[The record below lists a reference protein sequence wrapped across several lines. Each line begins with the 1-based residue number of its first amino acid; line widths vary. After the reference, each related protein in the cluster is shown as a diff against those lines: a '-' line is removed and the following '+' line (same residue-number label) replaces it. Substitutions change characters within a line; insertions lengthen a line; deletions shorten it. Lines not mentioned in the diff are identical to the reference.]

1 MNLEEEKTK
10 YPSKRAGYSA
20 VAVMTLAQVF
30 AFIDR
35 QIPAMLVEP
44 IKQDFNLNDSQ
55 IALLGGAAFSIFYAI
70 MALPIGYAVDRYK
83 RVNVLGSGI
92 LVWSLM
98 TTFAGLANSF
108 GRLFGA
114 RIGVAVG
121 EAVMAPVSVSL
132 VSDYF
137 PQNKQGKPMGIITAG
152 VYLGIGTTLIGGGY
166 LIDYLTDIG
175 GITVP
180 LIGYFKPWQAT
191 FLVVGIP
198 GILIAIAAF
207 LLHEPKRL
215 GLTAYETRDSE
226 SINIFSHLLE
236 NKSTL
241 FPMFGGL
248 IFMALIFYSF
258 TFWAPSMMVRTYG
271 LSLTEVGFTLGSITI
286 IASILGTITSG
297 TIVDYLRSKGHS
309 DAPLRTGMYACIF
322 ATPAICFA
330 PLVDSLFI
338 SWILIGIYLFF
349 ISSFAPIGLLA
360 ISGISGN
367 EVKGQMAAVHA
378 FLMMAFGLSLGPQI
392 TAFFTDFVLMDES
405 KLGMAVAIT
414 GAIVLPLAA
423 LFFKI
428 ALPKYRSAYQ
438 KISS

>member
-1 MNLEEEKTK
+1 MMLKSEKIN
-10 YPSKRAGYSA
+10 YPSRRAGYSA

-83 RVNVLGSGI
+83 RVNVLGTGI
-92 LVWSLM
+92 FVWSLM
-98 TTFAGLANSF
+98 TTLAGLANSF

-137 PQNKQGKPMGIITAG
+137 PQNKQGKPMGVITAG
-152 VYLGIGTTLIGGGY
+152 VYLGIGATLIGGGY

-175 GITVP
+175 GITIP
-180 LIGYFKPWQAT
+180 GIGYFKPWQAT
-191 FLVVGIP
+191 FLLVGIP
-198 GILIAIAAF
+198 GILISIAAF
-207 LLHEPKRL
+207 MLHEPKRL
-215 GLTAYETRDSE
+215 GLSKRQDNSKP
-226 SINIFSHLLE
+226 INIFSHLKT
-236 NKSTL
+236 NKTTL

-271 LSLTEVGFTLGSITI
+271 LSLTEVGFSLGIITI
-286 IASILGTITSG
+286 IASILGTISSG
-297 TIVDYLRSKGHS
+297 TVVDYLRSRGHS
-309 DAPLRTGMYACIF
+309 DAPIRTGMYACIF
-322 ATPAICFA
+322 ATPAICLA
-330 PLVDSLFI
+330 PIVDSLFLT
-338 SWILIGIYLFF
+338 WALIGIYLFF

-360 ISGISGN
+360 VSGISGN

-405 KLGMAVAIT
+405 KLGYAMALT
-414 GAIVLPLAA
+414 GALVLPVAA
-423 LFFKI
+423 IFFKI
-428 ALPKYRSAYQ
+428 SSSSYQ
-438 KISS
+438 KAYEELSS

>member
-1 MNLEEEKTK
+1 MMLDSEKIN
-10 YPSKRAGYSA
+10 YPSRRVGYSA

-83 RVNVLGSGI
+83 RVNVLGTGI
-92 LVWSLM
+92 FVWSLM
-98 TTFAGLANSF
+98 TTLAGLANSF

-137 PQNKQGKPMGIITAG
+137 PKNKQGKPMGVITAG
-152 VYLGIGTTLIGGGY
+152 VYLGIGATLIGGGY

-175 GITVP
+175 GITIP
-180 LIGYFKPWQAT
+180 GIGYFKPWQAT
-191 FLVVGIP
+191 FLLVGIP
-198 GILIAIAAF
+198 GILISIAAF
-207 LLHEPKRL
+207 MLHEPKRL
-215 GLTAYETRDSE
+215 GLSKMQDNSKP
-226 SINIFSHLLE
+226 INIFSHLKT
-236 NKSTL
+236 NKTTL

-271 LSLTEVGFTLGSITI
+271 LSLTEVGFTLGIITI
-286 IASILGTITSG
+286 IASILGTISSG
-297 TIVDYLRSKGHS
+297 TVVDYLRSRGHS
-309 DAPLRTGMYACIF
+309 DAPIRTGMYACIF
-322 ATPAICFA
+322 ATPAICLA
-330 PLVDSLFI
+330 PIVVSLFLT
-338 SWILIGIYLFF
+338 WALIGIYLFF

-360 ISGISGN
+360 VSGISGN

-405 KLGMAVAIT
+405 KLGYAMALT
-414 GAIVLPLAA
+414 GALVLPVAA
-423 LFFKI
+423 IFFKI
-428 ALPKYRSAYQ
+428 SSSSYQ
-438 KISS
+438 KAYEELSS

>member
-1 MNLEEEKTK
+1 MEN
-10 YPSKRAGYSA
+10 YPSRKTSYSA
-20 VAVMTLAQVF
+20 VVVMTLAQVF

-83 RVNVLGSGI
+83 RVNVLGTGI
-92 LVWSLM
+92 FVWSLM
-98 TTFAGLANSF
+98 TTLAGLANSF

-137 PQNKQGKPMGIITAG
+137 PQNRQGKPMGIITAG
-152 VYLGIGTTLIGGGY
+152 VYIGIGATLIGGGY
-166 LIDYLTDIG
+166 IIDYLTDIG
-175 GITVP
+175 GITIP
-180 LIGYFKPWQAT
+180 GIGYFKPWQAT

-198 GILIAIAAF
+198 GILISFAAF
-207 LLHEPKRL
+207 MLHEPRRL
-215 GLTAYETRDSE
+215 GLAQTPEKDSK
-226 SINIFSHLLE
+226 SINIFSHLIK

-241 FPMFGGL
+241 IPMFAGL

-258 TFWAPSMMVRTYG
+258 TFWAPSMMVRTHG
-271 LSLTEVGFTLGSITI
+271 LSLTEVGFSLGIITI
-286 IASILGTITSG
+286 ISSILGTISSG
-297 TIVDYLRSKGHS
+297 AVVDYLRSKGRT
-309 DAPLRTGMYACIF
+309 DAPIRTAMFACIF
-322 ATPAICFA
+322 AMPAICLA
-330 PLVDSLFI
+330 PLVENVVAA
-338 SWILIGIYLFF
+338 WMLIGIYLFF

-360 ISGISGN
+360 VSGVSSN

-392 TAFFTDFVLMDES
+392 TAFFTDFILQDES
-405 KLGMAVAIT
+405 KLGLAVSLT
-414 GAIVLPLAA
+414 GGLVLPIAAVCFWMSLKRYRKAYDQLAV
-423 LFFKI
+423 
-428 ALPKYRSAYQ
+428 
-438 KISS
+438 

>member
-1 MNLEEEKTK
+1 MNSPDIEN
-10 YPSKRAGYSA
+10 YPSRKTGYSA
-20 VAVMTLAQVF
+20 VIVMTLAQVF

-44 IKQDFNLNDSQ
+44 IKHDFSLNDSQ

-70 MALPIGYAVDRYK
+70 MALPIGYAVDKYK
-83 RVNVLGSGI
+83 RVNVLGTGI
-92 LVWSLM
+92 FVWSLM
-98 TTFAGLANSF
+98 TTLAGLANSF

-152 VYLGIGTTLIGGGY
+152 VYIGIGATLIGGGY

-175 GITVP
+175 GITIP
-180 LIGYFKPWQAT
+180 GIGYFKPWQAT

-198 GILIAIAAF
+198 GILISIAAF
-207 LLHEPKRL
+207 MLHEPRRL
-215 GLTAYETRDSE
+215 GLAQTPEKDSK
-226 SINIFSHLLE
+226 SINIFSHLIK

-241 FPMFGGL
+241 IPMFAGL

-258 TFWAPSMMVRTYG
+258 TFWAPSMMVRTHG
-271 LSLTEVGFTLGSITI
+271 LSLTEVGFSLGIITI
-286 IASILGTITSG
+286 ISSILGTISSG
-297 TIVDYLRSKGHS
+297 AVVDYLRSKGRT
-309 DAPLRTGMYACIF
+309 DAPIRTAMFACIF
-322 ATPAICFA
+322 AMPAICLA
-330 PLVDSLFI
+330 PIVENVVVA
-338 SWILIGIYLFF
+338 WILIGIYLFF

-360 ISGISGN
+360 VSGVSSN

-392 TAFFTDFVLMDES
+392 TAFFTDFILQDES
-405 KLGMAVAIT
+405 KLGLAVSLT
-414 GAIVLPLAA
+414 GGLVLPVAAVCFWMSLKRYRKAYDQLAV
-423 LFFKI
+423 
-428 ALPKYRSAYQ
+428 
-438 KISS
+438 

>member
-1 MNLEEEKTK
+1 MSDSSTSN
-10 YPSKRAGYSA
+10 YPNRRAGYSA
-20 VAVMTLAQVF
+20 VVVMTLAQVF

-83 RVNVLGSGI
+83 RINVLGTGI
-92 LVWSLM
+92 FVWSLM
-98 TTFAGLANSF
+98 TTLAGLANSF

-152 VYLGIGTTLIGGGY
+152 VYIGIGATLIGGGY

-175 GITVP
+175 GITIP
-180 LIGYFKPWQAT
+180 GIGYFKPWQAT

-198 GILIAIAAF
+198 GILISIAAF
-207 LLHEPKRL
+207 MLHEPRRI
-215 GLTAYETRDSE
+215 GLAQTPEKDSA
-226 SINIFSHLLE
+226 SINIFSHLIK

-241 FPMFGGL
+241 IPMFAGL

-258 TFWAPSMMVRTYG
+258 TFWAPSMMVRTHG
-271 LSLTEVGFTLGSITI
+271 LSLTEVGFSLGIITI
-286 IASILGTITSG
+286 ISSILGTISSG
-297 TIVDYLRSKGHS
+297 AVVDYLRSKGRT
-309 DAPLRTGMYACIF
+309 DAPIRTAMFACIF
-322 ATPAICFA
+322 AMPAICLA
-330 PLVDSLFI
+330 PIVENVVAA
-338 SWILIGIYLFF
+338 WMLIGIYLFF

-360 ISGISGN
+360 VSGVSSN

-392 TAFFTDFVLMDES
+392 TAFFTDFILQDES
-405 KLGMAVAIT
+405 KLGLAVSLT
-414 GAIVLPLAA
+414 GGLVLPIAAVCFWMSLKRYRKAYDQLAV
-423 LFFKI
+423 
-428 ALPKYRSAYQ
+428 
-438 KISS
+438 

>member
-1 MNLEEEKTK
+1 MMLEPEKIN
-10 YPSKRAGYSA
+10 YPSRRAGYSA

-83 RVNVLGSGI
+83 RVNVLGTGI
-92 LVWSLM
+92 FVWSLM
-98 TTFAGLANSF
+98 TTLAGLANSF

-137 PQNKQGKPMGIITAG
+137 PQYKQGKPMGVITAG
-152 VYLGIGTTLIGGGY
+152 VYLGIGATLIGGGY

-175 GITVP
+175 GITIP
-180 LIGYFKPWQAT
+180 GIGYFKPWQAT
-191 FLVVGIP
+191 FLLVGIP
-198 GILIAIAAF
+198 GILISIAAF
-207 LLHEPKRL
+207 MLHEPKRL
-215 GLTAYETRDSE
+215 GLSKMQDNSKPM
-226 SINIFSHLLE
+226 NIFSHLKT
-236 NKSTL
+236 NKITL

-258 TFWAPSMMVRTYG
+258 TFWAPSMMVRTYD
-271 LSLTEVGFTLGSITI
+271 LSLTEVGFTLGIITI
-286 IASILGTITSG
+286 IASILGTISSG
-297 TIVDYLRSKGHS
+297 TVVDYLRSKGHS
-309 DAPLRTGMYACIF
+309 DAPIRTGMFACIF
-322 ATPAICFA
+322 ATPAICLA
-330 PLVDSLFI
+330 PIVDSLFLT
-338 SWILIGIYLFF
+338 WVLIGIYLFF

-360 ISGISGN
+360 VSGISGN

-405 KLGMAVAIT
+405 KLGYAMALT
-414 GAIVLPLAA
+414 GALVLPVAA
-423 LFFKI
+423 IFFKI
-428 ALPKYRSAYQ
+428 SSSSYQ
-438 KISS
+438 KAYEELSS

>member
-1 MNLEEEKTK
+1 MTNSSASN
-10 YPSKRAGYSA
+10 YPHRRAGYSA
-20 VAVMTLAQVF
+20 VVVMTLAQVF

-44 IKQDFNLNDSQ
+44 IKQDFSLNDSQ

-83 RVNVLGSGI
+83 RVNVLGTGI
-92 LVWSLM
+92 FVWSLM

-152 VYLGIGTTLIGGGY
+152 VYIGIGATLRGGGY

-175 GITVP
+175 GLTIP
-180 LIGYFKPWQAT
+180 GIGYFKPWQAT
-191 FLVVGIP
+191 FLVVGVP
-198 GILIAIAAF
+198 GILISIAAF
-207 LLHEPKRL
+207 MLHEPRRL
-215 GLTAYETRDSE
+215 GLVQTSEKDSI
-226 SINIFSHLLE
+226 SINIFSHLIK

-241 FPMFGGL
+241 IPMFSGL

-258 TFWAPSMMVRTYG
+258 TFWAPSMMVRTHG
-271 LSLTEVGFTLGSITI
+271 LSLTEVGFSLGIITI
-286 IASILGTITSG
+286 ISSILGTICSG
-297 TIVDYLRSKGHS
+297 AVVDYLRSRGRT
-309 DAPLRTGMYACIF
+309 DAPIRTAMFACIF
-322 ATPAICFA
+322 AMPAICLA
-330 PLVDSLFI
+330 PLVENLVAA
-338 SWILIGIYLFF
+338 WTLIGVYLFF

-360 ISGISGN
+360 VSGVSSN

-392 TAFFTDFVLMDES
+392 TAFFTDFMLQDES
-405 KLGMAVAIT
+405 KLGLAVSLT
-414 GAIVLPLAA
+414 GALVLPLAVICFCMS
-423 LFFKI
+423 LNR
-428 ALPKYRSAYQ
+428 YRKAYDQ
-438 KISS
+438 LAV

>member
-1 MNLEEEKTK
+1 MNLEVEKTK

-166 LIDYLTDIG
+166 LIDYLTNIG

-198 GILIAIAAF
+198 GILIAC
-207 LLHEPKRL
+207 LLYTSPSP
-215 GLTAYETRDSE
+215 RDSD
-226 SINIFSHLLE
+226 SSR
-236 NKSTL
+236 
-241 FPMFGGL
+241 M
-248 IFMALIFYSF
+248 
-258 TFWAPSMMVRTYG
+258 PS
-271 LSLTEVGFTLGSITI
+271 
-286 IASILGTITSG
+286 
-297 TIVDYLRSKGHS
+297 
-309 DAPLRTGMYACIF
+309 
-322 ATPAICFA
+322 
-330 PLVDSLFI
+330 
-338 SWILIGIYLFF
+338 
-349 ISSFAPIGLLA
+349 
-360 ISGISGN
+360 
-367 EVKGQMAAVHA
+367 
-378 FLMMAFGLSLGPQI
+378 
-392 TAFFTDFVLMDES
+392 
-405 KLGMAVAIT
+405 
-414 GAIVLPLAA
+414 
-423 LFFKI
+423 
-428 ALPKYRSAYQ
+428 SA
-438 KISS
+438 

>member
-1 MNLEEEKTK
+1 MNNPYIEN
-10 YPSKRAGYSA
+10 YPSRKTGYSA
-20 VAVMTLAQVF
+20 VVVMTLAQVF

-83 RVNVLGSGI
+83 RVNVLGTGI
-92 LVWSLM
+92 FVWSLM
-98 TTFAGLANSF
+98 TTLAGLANSF

-152 VYLGIGTTLIGGGY
+152 VYIGIGATLIGGGY
-166 LIDYLTDIG
+166 LIDYLTNIG
-175 GITVP
+175 GITIP
-180 LIGYFKPWQAT
+180 GIGYFKPWQAT

-198 GILIAIAAF
+198 GILISFAAF
-207 LLHEPKRL
+207 MLHEPRRL
-215 GLTAYETRDSE
+215 GLAQTPEKDSK
-226 SINIFSHLLE
+226 SINIFSHLIK

-241 FPMFGGL
+241 IPMFAGL

-258 TFWAPSMMVRTYG
+258 TFWAPSMMVRTHG
-271 LSLTEVGFTLGSITI
+271 LSLTEVGFSLGIITI
-286 IASILGTITSG
+286 ISSILGTISSG
-297 TIVDYLRSKGHS
+297 AVVDYLRSKGRT
-309 DAPLRTGMYACIF
+309 DAPIRTAMFACIF
-322 ATPAICFA
+322 AMPAICLA
-330 PLVDSLFI
+330 PLVENVVAA
-338 SWILIGIYLFF
+338 WMLIGIYLFF

-360 ISGISGN
+360 VSGVSSN

-392 TAFFTDFVLMDES
+392 TAFFTDFILQDES
-405 KLGMAVAIT
+405 KLGLAVSLT
-414 GAIVLPLAA
+414 GGLVLPIAAVCFWMSLKRYRKAYDQLAV
-423 LFFKI
+423 
-428 ALPKYRSAYQ
+428 
-438 KISS
+438 

>member
-1 MNLEEEKTK
+1 MTNSSTSN
-10 YPSKRAGYSA
+10 YPPRRAGYSA
-20 VAVMTLAQVF
+20 VVVMTLAQVF

-44 IKQDFNLNDSQ
+44 IKQDFSLNDSQ

-70 MALPIGYAVDRYK
+70 MALPIGYAVDRYR
-83 RVNVLGSGI
+83 RVNVLGTGI
-92 LVWSLM
+92 FVWSLM
-98 TTFAGLANSF
+98 TTLAGLANSF

-152 VYLGIGTTLIGGGY
+152 VYIGIGATLIGGGY

-175 GITVP
+175 GITIP
-180 LIGYFKPWQAT
+180 GIGYFKPWQAT

-198 GILIAIAAF
+198 GILISIAAF
-207 LLHEPKRL
+207 MLHEPRRL
-215 GLTAYETRDSE
+215 GLAQTPEKDSI
-226 SINIFSHLLE
+226 SINIFSHLIK

-241 FPMFGGL
+241 IPMFAGL

-258 TFWAPSMMVRTYG
+258 TFWAPSMMVRTHG
-271 LSLTEVGFTLGSITI
+271 LSLTEVGFSLGIITI
-286 IASILGTITSG
+286 ISSILGTISSG
-297 TIVDYLRSKGHS
+297 AVVDYLRSKGRT
-309 DAPLRTGMYACIF
+309 DAPIRTAMFACIF
-322 ATPAICFA
+322 AMPAICLA
-330 PLVDSLFI
+330 PIVENVVVA
-338 SWILIGIYLFF
+338 WILIGIYLFF

-360 ISGISGN
+360 VSGVSSN

-392 TAFFTDFVLMDES
+392 TALFTDFILQDES
-405 KLGMAVAIT
+405 KLGLAVSLT
-414 GAIVLPLAA
+414 GGLVLPIAAVCFWMSLKRYRKAYDQLAV
-423 LFFKI
+423 
-428 ALPKYRSAYQ
+428 
-438 KISS
+438 

>member
-1 MNLEEEKTK
+1 MMLEPEKIN
-10 YPSKRAGYSA
+10 YPSRRAGYSA

-83 RVNVLGSGI
+83 RVNVLGTGI
-92 LVWSLM
+92 FVWSLM
-98 TTFAGLANSF
+98 TTLAGLANSF

-137 PQNKQGKPMGIITAG
+137 PQNKQGKPMGVITAG
-152 VYLGIGTTLIGGGY
+152 VYLGIGATLIGGGY

-175 GITVP
+175 GITIP
-180 LIGYFKPWQAT
+180 GIGYFKPWQAT
-191 FLVVGIP
+191 FLLVGIP
-198 GILIAIAAF
+198 GILISIAAF
-207 LLHEPKRL
+207 ILHEPKRL
-215 GLTAYETRDSE
+215 GLSKMQDNSKP
-226 SINIFSHLLE
+226 INIFSHLKT
-236 NKSTL
+236 NKTTL

-258 TFWAPSMMVRTYG
+258 TFWAPSMMVRTYD
-271 LSLTEVGFTLGSITI
+271 LSLTEVGFTLGIITI
-286 IASILGTITSG
+286 IASILGTISSG
-297 TIVDYLRSKGHS
+297 TVVDYLRSKGHS
-309 DAPLRTGMYACIF
+309 DAPIRTGMFACIF
-322 ATPAICFA
+322 ATPAICLA
-330 PLVDSLFI
+330 PIVDSLFLT
-338 SWILIGIYLFF
+338 WALIGIYLFF

-360 ISGISGN
+360 VSGISGN

-405 KLGMAVAIT
+405 KLGYAIALT
-414 GAIVLPLAA
+414 GALVLPVAA
-423 LFFKI
+423 IFFKI
-428 ALPKYRSAYQ
+428 SSSSYQ
-438 KISS
+438 KAYEELSS

>member
-1 MNLEEEKTK
+1 MMLEPEKIN
-10 YPSKRAGYSA
+10 YPSRRAGYSA

-83 RVNVLGSGI
+83 RVNVLGTGI
-92 LVWSLM
+92 FVWSLM
-98 TTFAGLANSF
+98 TTLAGLANSF

-137 PQNKQGKPMGIITAG
+137 PQNKQGKPMGVITAG
-152 VYLGIGTTLIGGGY
+152 VYLGIGATLIGGGY

-175 GITVP
+175 GITIP
-180 LIGYFKPWQAT
+180 GIGYFKPWQAT
-191 FLVVGIP
+191 FLLVGIP
-198 GILIAIAAF
+198 GILISIAAF
-207 LLHEPKRL
+207 MLHEPKRL
-215 GLTAYETRDSE
+215 GLSKMQDNSKP
-226 SINIFSHLLE
+226 INIFSHLKT
-236 NKSTL
+236 NKITL

-258 TFWAPSMMVRTYG
+258 TFWAPSMMVRTYD
-271 LSLTEVGFTLGSITI
+271 LSLTEVGFTLGIITI
-286 IASILGTITSG
+286 IASILGTISSG
-297 TIVDYLRSKGHS
+297 TVVDYLRSKGHS
-309 DAPLRTGMYACIF
+309 DAPIRTGMFACIF
-322 ATPAICFA
+322 ATPAICLA
-330 PLVDSLFI
+330 PIVDNLFLT
-338 SWILIGIYLFF
+338 WVLIGIYLFF

-360 ISGISGN
+360 VSGISGN

-405 KLGMAVAIT
+405 KLGYAMALT
-414 GAIVLPLAA
+414 GALVLPVAA
-423 LFFKI
+423 IFFKI
-428 ALPKYRSAYQ
+428 SSSSYQ
-438 KISS
+438 KAYEELSS

>member
-1 MNLEEEKTK
+1 MNNPYIEN
-10 YPSKRAGYSA
+10 YPSRKTGYSA
-20 VAVMTLAQVF
+20 VVVMTLAQVF

-83 RVNVLGSGI
+83 RVNVLGTGI
-92 LVWSLM
+92 FVWSLM
-98 TTFAGLANSF
+98 TTLAGLANSF

-152 VYLGIGTTLIGGGY
+152 VYIGIGATLIGGGY

-175 GITVP
+175 GITIP
-180 LIGYFKPWQAT
+180 GIGYFKPWQAT

-198 GILIAIAAF
+198 GILISIAAF
-207 LLHEPKRL
+207 MLHEPRRL
-215 GLTAYETRDSE
+215 GLAQTPEKDSI
-226 SINIFSHLLE
+226 SINIFSHLIK

-241 FPMFGGL
+241 IPMFAGL

-258 TFWAPSMMVRTYG
+258 TFWAPSMMVRTHG
-271 LSLTEVGFTLGSITI
+271 LSLTEVGFSLGIITI
-286 IASILGTITSG
+286 ISSILGTISSG
-297 TIVDYLRSKGHS
+297 AVVDYLRSKGRT
-309 DAPLRTGMYACIF
+309 DAPIRTAMFACIF
-322 ATPAICFA
+322 AMPAICLA
-330 PLVDSLFI
+330 PLVENVVAA
-338 SWILIGIYLFF
+338 WTLIGIYLFF

-360 ISGISGN
+360 VSGVSSN

-392 TAFFTDFVLMDES
+392 TAFFTDFILQDES
-405 KLGMAVAIT
+405 KLGLAVSLT
-414 GAIVLPLAA
+414 GGLVLPIAAVCFWMSLKRYRKAYDQLAV
-423 LFFKI
+423 
-428 ALPKYRSAYQ
+428 
-438 KISS
+438 

>member
-1 MNLEEEKTK
+1 MMLKSEKIN
-10 YPSKRAGYSA
+10 YPSRRAGYSA

-83 RVNVLGSGI
+83 RVNVLGTGI
-92 LVWSLM
+92 FVWSLM
-98 TTFAGLANSF
+98 TTLAGLANSF

-137 PQNKQGKPMGIITAG
+137 PQNKQGKPMGVITAG
-152 VYLGIGTTLIGGGY
+152 VYLGIGATLIGGGY

-175 GITVP
+175 GITIP
-180 LIGYFKPWQAT
+180 GIGYFKPWQAT
-191 FLVVGIP
+191 FLLVGIP
-198 GILIAIAAF
+198 GILISIAAF
-207 LLHEPKRL
+207 MLHEPKRL
-215 GLTAYETRDSE
+215 GLSKMQDNSKP
-226 SINIFSHLLE
+226 INIFSHLKT
-236 NKSTL
+236 NKTTL

-258 TFWAPSMMVRTYG
+258 TFWAPSMMVRTYD
-271 LSLTEVGFTLGSITI
+271 LSLTEVGFSLGIITI
-286 IASILGTITSG
+286 IASILGTISSG
-297 TIVDYLRSKGHS
+297 TVVDYLRSRGHS
-309 DAPLRTGMYACIF
+309 DAPIRTGMYACIF
-322 ATPAICFA
+322 ATPAICLA
-330 PLVDSLFI
+330 PIVDSLFLT
-338 SWILIGIYLFF
+338 WALIGIYLFF

-360 ISGISGN
+360 VSGISGN

-405 KLGMAVAIT
+405 KLGYAMALT
-414 GAIVLPLAA
+414 GALVLPVAA
-423 LFFKI
+423 IFFKI
-428 ALPKYRSAYQ
+428 SSSSYQ
-438 KISS
+438 KAYEELSS

>member
-1 MNLEEEKTK
+1 MTESNISQ
-10 YPSKRAGYSA
+10 YPSQRAGYSA

-44 IKQDFNLNDSQ
+44 IKQDFSLNDSQ

-83 RVNVLGSGI
+83 RVNVLGTGI
-92 LVWSLM
+92 FVWSLM
-98 TTFAGLANSF
+98 TTLAGLANSF

-152 VYLGIGTTLIGGGY
+152 VYIGIGATLIGGGY

-175 GITVP
+175 GITIP
-180 LIGYFKPWQAT
+180 GIGYFKPWQAT

-198 GILIAIAAF
+198 GILISIAAF
-207 LLHEPKRL
+207 MLHEPRRL
-215 GLTAYETRDSE
+215 GLSKKLDETKKV
-226 SINIFSHLLE
+226 IIFSHLKQ

-271 LSLTEVGFTLGSITI
+271 LSLTEVGFTLGIITI
-286 IASILGTITSG
+286 ISSILGTICSG
-297 TIVDYLRSKGHS
+297 ATVDYLRTRGHS
-309 DAPLRTGMYACIF
+309 DAPIRTAMYACIF
-322 ATPAICFA
+322 AMPAICFA
-330 PLVDSLFI
+330 PLVESVVT
-338 SWILIGIYLFF
+338 SWVLIAIYLFF
-349 ISSFAPIGLLA
+349 ISSFAPLGLLA
-360 ISGISGN
+360 VSGISSN

-392 TAFFTDFVLMDES
+392 TAFFTDFIIQDAAQ
-405 KLGMAVAIT
+405 LGLAISLT
-414 GAIVLPLAA
+414 GGFVLPIAA
-423 LFFKI
+423 MFFWI
-428 ALPKYRSAYQ
+428 SQRRYQ
-438 KISS
+438 KTFDELSS

>member
-1 MNLEEEKTK
+1 MMLEPEKIN
-10 YPSKRAGYSA
+10 YPSRRAGYSA

-83 RVNVLGSGI
+83 RVNVLGTGI
-92 LVWSLM
+92 FVWSLM
-98 TTFAGLANSF
+98 TTLAGLANSF

-137 PQNKQGKPMGIITAG
+137 PQNKQGKPMGVITAG
-152 VYLGIGTTLIGGGY
+152 VYLGIGATLIGGGY

-175 GITVP
+175 GITIP
-180 LIGYFKPWQAT
+180 GIGYFKPWQAT
-191 FLVVGIP
+191 FLLVGIP
-198 GILIAIAAF
+198 GILISIAAF
-207 LLHEPKRL
+207 MLHEPKRL
-215 GLTAYETRDSE
+215 GLSKMQDNSKP
-226 SINIFSHLLE
+226 INIFSHLKT
-236 NKSTL
+236 NKITL

-258 TFWAPSMMVRTYG
+258 TFWAPSMMVRTYD
-271 LSLTEVGFTLGSITI
+271 LSLTEVGFTLGIITI
-286 IASILGTITSG
+286 IASILGTISSG
-297 TIVDYLRSKGHS
+297 TVVDYLRSQGHS
-309 DAPLRTGMYACIF
+309 DAPIRTGMFACIF
-322 ATPAICFA
+322 ATPAICLA
-330 PLVDSLFI
+330 PIVDNLFLT
-338 SWILIGIYLFF
+338 WVLIGIYLFF

-360 ISGISGN
+360 VSGISGN

-405 KLGMAVAIT
+405 KLGYAMALT
-414 GAIVLPLAA
+414 GALVLPVAA
-423 LFFKI
+423 IFFKI
-428 ALPKYRSAYQ
+428 SSSSYQ
-438 KISS
+438 KAYEELSS

>member
-1 MNLEEEKTK
+1 MNNPYIEN
-10 YPSKRAGYSA
+10 YPSRKTGYSA
-20 VAVMTLAQVF
+20 VVVMTLAQVF

-44 IKQDFNLNDSQ
+44 IKQDFSLNDSQ

-83 RVNVLGSGI
+83 RVNVLGTGI
-92 LVWSLM
+92 FVWSLM
-98 TTFAGLANSF
+98 TTLAGLANSF

-152 VYLGIGTTLIGGGY
+152 VYIGIGATLIGGGY
-166 LIDYLTDIG
+166 LIDYLTNIG
-175 GITVP
+175 GITIP
-180 LIGYFKPWQAT
+180 GIGYFKPWQAT

-198 GILIAIAAF
+198 GILISFAAF
-207 LLHEPKRL
+207 MLHEPRRL
-215 GLTAYETRDSE
+215 GLAQTPEKDSK
-226 SINIFSHLLE
+226 SINIFSHLIK

-241 FPMFGGL
+241 IPMFAGL

-258 TFWAPSMMVRTYG
+258 TFWAPSMMVRTHG
-271 LSLTEVGFTLGSITI
+271 LSLTEVGFSLGIITI
-286 IASILGTITSG
+286 ISSILGTISSG
-297 TIVDYLRSKGHS
+297 AVVDYLRSKGIT
-309 DAPLRTGMYACIF
+309 DAPIRTAMFACIF
-322 ATPAICFA
+322 AMPAICLA
-330 PLVDSLFI
+330 PLVENVVAA
-338 SWILIGIYLFF
+338 WMLIGIYLFF

-360 ISGISGN
+360 VSGVSSN

-392 TAFFTDFVLMDES
+392 TAFFTDFILQDES
-405 KLGMAVAIT
+405 KLGLAVSLT
-414 GAIVLPLAA
+414 GGLVLPIAAVCFWMSLKRYRKAYDQLAV
-423 LFFKI
+423 
-428 ALPKYRSAYQ
+428 
-438 KISS
+438 

>member
-1 MNLEEEKTK
+1 MMLESEKIN
-10 YPSKRAGYSA
+10 YPSRRAGYSA

-83 RVNVLGSGI
+83 RVNVLGTGI
-92 LVWSLM
+92 FVWSLM
-98 TTFAGLANSF
+98 TTLAGLANSF

-137 PQNKQGKPMGIITAG
+137 PQNKQGKPMGVITAG
-152 VYLGIGTTLIGGGY
+152 VYLGIGATLIGGGY

-175 GITVP
+175 GITIP
-180 LIGYFKPWQAT
+180 GIGYFKPWQAT
-191 FLVVGIP
+191 FLLVGIP
-198 GILIAIAAF
+198 GILISIAAF
-207 LLHEPKRL
+207 MLHEPKRL
-215 GLTAYETRDSE
+215 GLSKMQDNSKP
-226 SINIFSHLLE
+226 INIFSHLKT
-236 NKSTL
+236 NKITL

-258 TFWAPSMMVRTYG
+258 TFWAPSMMVRTYD
-271 LSLTEVGFTLGSITI
+271 LSLTEVGFTLGIITI
-286 IASILGTITSG
+286 IASILGTISSG
-297 TIVDYLRSKGHS
+297 TVVDYLRSKGHS
-309 DAPLRTGMYACIF
+309 DAPIRTGMFACIF
-322 ATPAICFA
+322 ATPAICLA
-330 PLVDSLFI
+330 PIVDSLFLT
-338 SWILIGIYLFF
+338 WALIGIYLFF

-360 ISGISGN
+360 VSGISGN

-405 KLGMAVAIT
+405 KLGYAMALT
-414 GAIVLPLAA
+414 GALVLPVAA
-423 LFFKI
+423 IFFKI
-428 ALPKYRSAYQ
+428 SSSSYQ
-438 KISS
+438 KAYEELSS

>member
-1 MNLEEEKTK
+1 MTNSSASN
-10 YPSKRAGYSA
+10 YPPRRAGYSA
-20 VAVMTLAQVF
+20 VVVMTLAQVF

-44 IKQDFNLNDSQ
+44 IKQDFSLNDSQ

-83 RVNVLGSGI
+83 RVNVLGTGI
-92 LVWSLM
+92 FVWSLM
-98 TTFAGLANSF
+98 TTLAGLANSF

-152 VYLGIGTTLIGGGY
+152 VYIGIGATLIGGGY

-175 GITVP
+175 GITIP
-180 LIGYFKPWQAT
+180 GIGYFKPWQAT

-198 GILIAIAAF
+198 GILISIAAF
-207 LLHEPKRL
+207 MLHEPRRL
-215 GLTAYETRDSE
+215 GLAQTPEKDSK
-226 SINIFSHLLE
+226 SINIFSHLIK

-241 FPMFGGL
+241 IPMFAGL

-258 TFWAPSMMVRTYG
+258 TFWAPSMMVRTHG
-271 LSLTEVGFTLGSITI
+271 LSLTEVGFSLGIITI
-286 IASILGTITSG
+286 ISSILGTISSG
-297 TIVDYLRSKGHS
+297 AVVDYLRSKGRT
-309 DAPLRTGMYACIF
+309 DAPIRTAMFACIF
-322 ATPAICFA
+322 AMPAICLA
-330 PLVDSLFI
+330 PIVENVVAA
-338 SWILIGIYLFF
+338 WILIGIYLFF

-360 ISGISGN
+360 VSGVSSN

-392 TAFFTDFVLMDES
+392 TAFFTDFILQDES
-405 KLGMAVAIT
+405 KLGLAVSLT
-414 GAIVLPLAA
+414 GGLVLPIAAVCFWMSLKRYRKAYDQLAV
-423 LFFKI
+423 
-428 ALPKYRSAYQ
+428 
-438 KISS
+438 

>member
-1 MNLEEEKTK
+1 MMLDSEKIN
-10 YPSKRAGYSA
+10 YPSRRVGYSA

-83 RVNVLGSGI
+83 RVNVLGTGI
-92 LVWSLM
+92 FVWSLM
-98 TTFAGLANSF
+98 TTLAGLANSF

-137 PQNKQGKPMGIITAG
+137 PQNKQGKPMGVITAG
-152 VYLGIGTTLIGGGY
+152 VYLGIGATLIGGGY

-175 GITVP
+175 GITIP
-180 LIGYFKPWQAT
+180 GIGYFKPWQAT
-191 FLVVGIP
+191 FLLVGIP
-198 GILIAIAAF
+198 GILISIAAF
-207 LLHEPKRL
+207 MLHEPKRL
-215 GLTAYETRDSE
+215 GLSKMQDNLKP
-226 SINIFSHLLE
+226 INIFSHLKT
-236 NKSTL
+236 NKTTL

-271 LSLTEVGFTLGSITI
+271 LSLTEVGFTLGIITI
-286 IASILGTITSG
+286 IASILGTISSG
-297 TIVDYLRSKGHS
+297 TVVDYLRSRGHS
-309 DAPLRTGMYACIF
+309 DAPIRTGMYACIF
-322 ATPAICFA
+322 ATPAICLA
-330 PLVDSLFI
+330 PIVDSLFLT
-338 SWILIGIYLFF
+338 WALIGIYLFF

-360 ISGISGN
+360 VSGISGN

-405 KLGMAVAIT
+405 KLGYAMALT
-414 GAIVLPLAA
+414 GALVLPVAA
-423 LFFKI
+423 IFFKI
-428 ALPKYRSAYQ
+428 SSSSYQ
-438 KISS
+438 KAYEELSS

>member
-1 MNLEEEKTK
+1 MTNSSRSN
-10 YPSKRAGYSA
+10 YPHRRAGYSA
-20 VAVMTLAQVF
+20 VVVMTLAQVF

-83 RVNVLGSGI
+83 RVNVLGTGI
-92 LVWSLM
+92 FVWSLM
-98 TTFAGLANSF
+98 TTLAGLASSF

-152 VYLGIGTTLIGGGY
+152 VYIGIGATLIGGGY

-175 GITVP
+175 GITIP
-180 LIGYFKPWQAT
+180 GIGYFKPWQAT

-198 GILIAIAAF
+198 GILISIAAF
-207 LLHEPKRL
+207 MLHEPRRI
-215 GLTAYETRDSE
+215 GLAQTPEKDSI
-226 SINIFSHLLE
+226 SINIFSHLIK

-241 FPMFGGL
+241 IPMFAGL

-258 TFWAPSMMVRTYG
+258 TFWAPSMMVRTHG
-271 LSLTEVGFTLGSITI
+271 LSLTEVGFSLGIITI
-286 IASILGTITSG
+286 ISSILGTISSG
-297 TIVDYLRSKGHS
+297 AVVDYLRSKGRT
-309 DAPLRTGMYACIF
+309 DAPIRTAMFACIF
-322 ATPAICFA
+322 AMPAICLA
-330 PLVDSLFI
+330 PIVENVVAA
-338 SWILIGIYLFF
+338 WMLIGIYLFF

-360 ISGISGN
+360 VSGVSSN

-392 TAFFTDFVLMDES
+392 TAFFTDFILQDES
-405 KLGMAVAIT
+405 KLGLAVSLT
-414 GAIVLPLAA
+414 GGLVLPIAAICFWMSLKRYRKAYDQLAV
-423 LFFKI
+423 
-428 ALPKYRSAYQ
+428 
-438 KISS
+438 

>member
-1 MNLEEEKTK
+1 MTNSSASN
-10 YPSKRAGYSA
+10 YPPRRAGYSA
-20 VAVMTLAQVF
+20 VVVMTLAQVF

-44 IKQDFNLNDSQ
+44 IKQDFSLNDSQ

-83 RVNVLGSGI
+83 RVNVLGTGI
-92 LVWSLM
+92 FVWSLM
-98 TTFAGLANSF
+98 TTLAGLASSF

-152 VYLGIGTTLIGGGY
+152 VYIGIGATLIGGGY

-175 GITVP
+175 GITIP
-180 LIGYFKPWQAT
+180 GIGYFKPWQAT

-198 GILIAIAAF
+198 GILISIAAF
-207 LLHEPKRL
+207 MLHEPRRL
-215 GLTAYETRDSE
+215 GLAQTPEKDSK
-226 SINIFSHLLE
+226 SINIFSHLIK

-241 FPMFGGL
+241 IPMFAGL

-258 TFWAPSMMVRTYG
+258 TFWAPSMMVRTHG
-271 LSLTEVGFTLGSITI
+271 LSLTEVGFSLGIITI
-286 IASILGTITSG
+286 ISSILGTISSG
-297 TIVDYLRSKGHS
+297 AVVDYLRSKGRT
-309 DAPLRTGMYACIF
+309 DAPIRTAMFACIF
-322 ATPAICFA
+322 AMPAICLA
-330 PLVDSLFI
+330 PLVENVVAA
-338 SWILIGIYLFF
+338 WMLIGIYLFF

-360 ISGISGN
+360 VSGVSSN

-392 TAFFTDFVLMDES
+392 TAFFTDFILQDES
-405 KLGMAVAIT
+405 KLGLAVSLT
-414 GAIVLPLAA
+414 GGLVLPIAAVCFWMSLKRYRKAYDQLAV
-423 LFFKI
+423 
-428 ALPKYRSAYQ
+428 
-438 KISS
+438 